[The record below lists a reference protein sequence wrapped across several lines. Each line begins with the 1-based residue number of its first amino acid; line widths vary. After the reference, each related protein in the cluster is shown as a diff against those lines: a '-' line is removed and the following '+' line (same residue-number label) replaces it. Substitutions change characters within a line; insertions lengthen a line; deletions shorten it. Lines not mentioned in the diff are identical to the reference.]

1 MLPQPDP
8 SATIQRSRFSR
19 LGTLY
24 VLALSV
30 IATVAITGQALIQ
43 SHLQA
48 QRSDSRVVN
57 VAGKQRMLS
66 QKITKTLLYLEPA
79 QSAADRQTIVAD
91 LDAAYHLWH
100 TSQRGL
106 QYGNDSL
113 HLPGRNS
120 AAITQLFQEAAV
132 PYSSMDEHTSHILT
146 QLKQDPRVSYDS
158 LRASI
163 LVVRHAEGAFLQGM
177 ERIVAQYE
185 VEANDKIE
193 SLSRIEYIILAIV
206 IGTIL
211 LEFVFIFR
219 PTTVYVSN
227 TLHQLMTSEKNARK
241 LSKEIGELYA
251 SLEKSYEQL
260 SIVNQPPESPRL
272 LARADRGGNVLFLA
286 DAFVGQVL
294 VGASQPEGDLRLSD
308 LFDGIG
314 DPGDWMD
321 VVIDTVSE
329 GTSWQG
335 ELALA
340 RPSGTMAWMDVTIT
354 PVYEQ
359 QGQVSELLVF
369 VSDITLRKEA
379 EHGMKQKNKAEIE
392 RKINQQ
398 KFRSVLILEGQEEE
412 RKRLAMDIHDGI
424 GQMLTSLNFQISAI
438 DLVDT
443 AKAEKKIA
451 EIDHLVK
458 DVIKEVR
465 RVTFNLKPT
474 VLGDYGLQAALNV
487 FIHEIAKLTAMSLT
501 YTSEGTI
508 ERLPENVENNIFR
521 ITQEAINNAIKYSA
535 SPQVDVTLS
544 QTDSDLLVSVRD
556 TGKGFDAR
564 ALKDRNIDISS
575 GRGLF
580 NMYERTEYIHGRLEI
595 RSELGAGTTVLLTVP
610 LRAKTLS

>member
-1 MLPQPDP
+1 MLPKPDP

-43 SHLQA
+43 SHLEA

-79 QSAADRQTIVAD
+79 QSAVERKTIRTD
-91 LDAAYHLWH
+91 LDAAFHLWH
-100 TSQRGL
+100 TSQQGL

-120 AAITQLFQEAAV
+120 AAITNLFHEAAV
-132 PYSSMDEHTSHILT
+132 PYAAMGEHSSHILM
-146 QLKQDPRVSYDS
+146 QLQHDPIIPYDS
-158 LRASI
+158 LRSAI
-163 LVVRHAEGAFLQGM
+163 LAVRRAEGAFLQGM

-185 VEANDKIE
+185 AEANDKIE

-211 LEFVFIFR
+211 LEFAFIFR

-260 SIVNQPPESPRL
+260 SVVNQPPESPRL

-286 DAFVGQVL
+286 DAGT
-294 VGASQPEGDLRLSD
+294 SERDLRLSD
-308 LFDGIG
+308 LFTGIG

-321 VVIDTVSE
+321 AVIDTVSE
-329 GTSWQG
+329 GDSWQG
-335 ELALA
+335 ELTLVS
-340 RPSGTMAWMDVTIT
+340 PDGTTPWMDVTIT

-359 QGQVSELLVF
+359 QGQVSELLVLGT
-369 VSDITLRKEA
+369 DITLRKEA

-424 GQMLTSLNFQISAI
+424 GQMLTSLNFQISSI
-438 DLVDT
+438 DLADMP
-443 AKAEKKIA
+443 KAEKKII

-465 RVTFNLKPT
+465 RVTFNLQPT

-487 FIHEIAKLTAMSLT
+487 FVHEIAKLTAMKLT
-501 YTSEGTI
+501 YKSEGTI
-508 ERLPENVENNIFR
+508 ERLPENIENNIFR
-521 ITQEAINNAIKYSA
+521 ITQEAINNAIKYSG
-535 SPQVDVTLS
+535 SSQVDVTLS
-544 QTDSDLLVSVRD
+544 QADGDLVVSVRD
-556 TGKGFDAR
+556 EGKGFDAR
-564 ALKDRNIDISS
+564 AIKERNIDIGS

-580 NMYERTEYIHGRLEI
+580 NMHERTEYIHGRLAI
-595 RSELGAGTTVLLTVP
+595 RSEPGHGTTVLLTVP
-610 LRAKTLS
+610 LRVKTLS

>member
-1 MLPQPDP
+1 MLPQPDS

-66 QKITKTLLYLEPA
+66 QKITKTLLYLEP
-79 QSAADRQTIVAD
+79 RQTIAERQHITAD
-91 LDAAYHLWH
+91 LDAAFHLWH
-100 TSQRGL
+100 TSQKGL

-120 AAITQLFQEAAV
+120 TAITTLFQEAAV
-132 PYSSMDEHTSHILT
+132 PYASMEKHTSQILARL
-146 QLKQDPRVSYDS
+146 LKDPLISYDS
-158 LRASI
+158 LRPAM
-163 LVVRHAEGAFLQGM
+163 LAVRHAEGAFLQGM

-193 SLSRIEYIILAIV
+193 SLRRIEYIILGIV

-211 LEFVFIFR
+211 LEFAFIFR

-260 SIVNQPPESPRL
+260 SVVNQPPESPRL

-286 DAFVGQVL
+286 DALTGQVA
-294 VGASQPEGDLRLSD
+294 VGANEGDLRLSD
-308 LFDGIG
+308 LFTGMG
-314 DPGDWMD
+314 DAGDWMD
-321 VVIDTVSE
+321 TVIDTVSE
-329 GTSWQG
+329 GNGWQG
-335 ELALA
+335 ELMLA
-340 RPSGTMAWMDVTIT
+340 RPDGATAWMDVTIT

-359 QGQVSELLVF
+359 QGPVAELLVLGA
-369 VSDITLRKEA
+369 DITLRKEA

-424 GQMLTSLNFQISAI
+424 GQMLTSLKFQISSI
-438 DLVDT
+438 DLADA
-443 AKAEKKIA
+443 AKAEKKIM
-451 EIDHLVK
+451 EVDHLVK

-474 VLGDYGLQAALNV
+474 VLGDFGLQAALNV
-487 FIHEIAKLTAMSLT
+487 FVQEIAKLTAMKLT
-501 YTSEGTI
+501 YKSEGTI
-508 ERLPENVENNIFR
+508 ERLPENIENNIFR
-521 ITQEAINNAIKYSA
+521 ITQEAINNAIKYSE
-535 SPQVDVTLS
+535 SPQVDVTLA
-544 QTDSDLLVSVRD
+544 QTGGDLVVSVRD
-556 TGKGFDAR
+556 RGKGFDAR
-564 ALKDRNIDISS
+564 ALKDRNIDIGS

-595 RSELGAGTTVLLTVP
+595 RSEPGHGTTVLLTVP
-610 LRAKTLS
+610 VRVKTLS

>member
-79 QSAADRQTIVAD
+79 QSVAERQTIHAD
-91 LDAAYHLWH
+91 LDAAFHLWH
-100 TSQRGL
+100 TSQQGL

-120 AAITQLFQEAAV
+120 AAITNLFRETAV
-132 PYSSMDEHTSHILT
+132 PFASMEEHTSHILM
-146 QLKQDPRVSYDS
+146 QLKKNPLTSYDS
-158 LRASI
+158 VRPAI
-163 LVVRHAEGAFLQGM
+163 LAVRHAESAFLQGM

-185 VEANDKIE
+185 AEANDKIE

-211 LEFVFIFR
+211 LEFAFIFR

-227 TLHQLMTSEKNARK
+227 TLHQLMASEKNARK

-260 SIVNQPPESPRL
+260 SVVNQPPESPRL

-286 DAFVGQVL
+286 DAFTARVL
-294 VGASQPEGDLRLSD
+294 AGATQPDVDLRLSD
-308 LFDGIG
+308 LFTGIG

-321 VVIDTVSE
+321 AVIDTVSE
-329 GTSWQG
+329 GNGWQG
-335 ELALA
+335 ELMLA
-340 RPSGTMAWMDVTIT
+340 SPDGATAWMDVTIT

-359 QGQVSELLVF
+359 QGQVAELLVLAT
-369 VSDITLRKEA
+369 DITLRKEA

-424 GQMLTSLNFQISAI
+424 GQMLTSLNFQISSI
-438 DLVDT
+438 DLADT
-443 AKAEKKIA
+443 GKAEKKII

-487 FIHEIAKLTAMSLT
+487 FVHEIAKLTAMKLT
-501 YTSEGTI
+501 YKSEGTI
-508 ERLPENVENNIFR
+508 ERLPENFENNIFR

-544 QTDSDLLVSVRD
+544 QTDGDLVVSVRD
-556 TGKGFDAR
+556 VGKGFDAR
-564 ALKDRNIDISS
+564 AIKARNIDIGS

-595 RSELGAGTTVLLTVP
+595 RSEPGHGTTVLLTVP
-610 LRAKTLS
+610 LRVKTLS

>member
-66 QKITKTLLYLEPA
+66 QKITKTLLYLEPL
-79 QSAADRQTIVAD
+79 QSAGERQTIVTD
-91 LDAAYHLWH
+91 LGAAFHLWH
-100 TSQRGL
+100 TSQQGL

-120 AAITQLFQEAAV
+120 AAIVNLFHDAAV
-132 PYSSMDEHTSHILT
+132 PYATMGEHTSRIL
-146 QLKQDPRVSYDS
+146 QLLQQDPLTPYDS
-158 LRASI
+158 LRGAI
-163 LVVRHAEGAFLQGM
+163 VAVRGAEGAFLQGM

-185 VEANDKIE
+185 AEANDKIE
-193 SLSRIEYIILAIV
+193 SLSRIEYIILGIV

-211 LEFVFIFR
+211 LEFAFIFR

-260 SIVNQPPESPRL
+260 SVVNQPPESPRL

-286 DAFVGQVL
+286 DAFVGQV
-294 VGASQPEGDLRLSD
+294 VADAVPSDGDLRLSD
-308 LFDGIG
+308 LFAGIG
-314 DPGDWMD
+314 EPGDWMD
-321 VVIDTVSE
+321 AVIDTVSE
-329 GTSWQG
+329 GNSWQG
-335 ELALA
+335 ELTLA
-340 RPSGTMAWMDVTIT
+340 GPDGTTPWMDVTIT

-359 QGQVSELLVF
+359 AGQVSELLVLAT
-369 VSDITLRKEA
+369 DITLRKEA

-424 GQMLTSLNFQISAI
+424 GQMLTSLNFQISSI
-438 DLVDT
+438 DVGDT
-443 AKAEKKIA
+443 VKAEKKII

-487 FIHEIAKLTAMSLT
+487 FIQEIAKLTAMKLT
-501 YTSEGTI
+501 YKSEGTI

-544 QTDSDLLVSVRD
+544 QTDSDLVVSVRD
-556 TGKGFDAR
+556 FGKGFDAR
-564 ALKDRNIDISS
+564 SLKDRNIDIGS

-595 RSELGAGTTVLLTVP
+595 RSEPGHGTTVFLTVP
-610 LRAKTLS
+610 LRVKTLS